1 MNKRLQTLFICLGM
15 SMALPVAA
23 QDAMDEAADL
33 RPQAEMEA
41 PPVALGQDLLVEST
55 STVEEVN
62 SKDRLITLKD
72 ADGDMVTVKAG
83 EEVRNFD
90 QISKGDQVTVTYYQS
105 TAVDVIAPGTRPKT
119 EVGAAMARAEKGE
132 KPAGMLVNQ
141 VRKTVKIISV
151 DPYKKAISFRDES
164 GWREVSMNRPELEHY
179 LEELKDGDTVEVIFT
194 EAIAVSVSKQ

>member
-1 MNKRLQTLFICLGM
+1 MNKRLQTLFVCLGM
-15 SMALPVAA
+15 SMALPAAA
-23 QDAMDEAADL
+23 QEAMDEAADL
-33 RPQAEMEA
+33 RPQSEMEA

-62 SKDRLITLKD
+62 RKDRLITLKD

-90 QISKGDQVTVTYYQS
+90 QISKGDLVTVTYYQS
-105 TAVDVIAPGTRPKT
+105 TAVDVITPEARPKT

-132 KPAGMLVNQ
+132 KPAGMLVSQ

>member
-1 MNKRLQTLFICLGM
+1 MNKRLQTLFVCLGM
-15 SMALPVAA
+15 SMALPAAA
-23 QDAMDEAADL
+23 QEAMDEAADL
-33 RPQAEMEA
+33 RPQSEMEA

-62 SKDRLITLKD
+62 RKDRLITLKD
-72 ADGDMVTVKAG
+72 ADGDLVTVKAG

-90 QISKGDQVTVTYYQS
+90 QISKGDLVTVTYYQS
-105 TAVDVIAPGTRPKT
+105 TAVDVITPEARPKT

-132 KPAGMLVNQ
+132 KPAGMLVSQ

-194 EAIAVSVSKQ
+194 EAIAFSVSKQ

>member
-1 MNKRLQTLFICLGM
+1 MNKRLQTLFVCLGM
-15 SMALPVAA
+15 SMALPAAA
-23 QDAMDEAADL
+23 QEAMDEAADL
-33 RPQAEMEA
+33 RPQSEMEA

-62 SKDRLITLKD
+62 RKDRLITLKD
-72 ADGDMVTVKAG
+72 ADGDLVTVKAG

-90 QISKGDQVTVTYYQS
+90 QISKGDLVTVTYYQS
-105 TAVDVIAPGTRPKT
+105 TAVDVITPEARPKT

-132 KPAGMLVNQ
+132 KPAGMLVSQ

>member
-1 MNKRLQTLFICLGM
+1 MNNKLKTLFICLGM
-15 SMALPVAA
+15 SMALPAVA
-23 QDAMDEAADL
+23 QDAMEEAADL

-41 PPVALGQDLLVEST
+41 APIALGQDLLVEAT

-62 SKDRLITLKD
+62 KADRLITLKD
-72 ADGDMVTVKAG
+72 ADGDLVTVKAG
-83 EEVRNFD
+83 PDVRNFD
-90 QISKGDQVTVTYYQS
+90 QIAKGDLVTVTYYQS

-119 EVGAAMARAEKGE
+119 EVGAGMARAEKGE
-132 KPAGMLVNQ
+132 KPAGMLVSQ

>member
-1 MNKRLQTLFICLGM
+1 MNKRLQTLFVCLGM
-15 SMALPVAA
+15 SMALPAAA
-23 QDAMDEAADL
+23 QEAMDEAADL
-33 RPQAEMEA
+33 RPQSEMEA

-62 SKDRLITLKD
+62 RKDRLITLKD
-72 ADGDMVTVKAG
+72 ADGDLVTVKAG

-90 QISKGDQVTVTYYQS
+90 QISKGDLVTVTYYQS
-105 TAVDVIAPGTRPKT
+105 TAVDVITPEARPKT
-119 EVGAAMARAEKGE
+119 EVGAAMARAENGE
-132 KPAGMLVNQ
+132 KPAGMLVSQ

>member
-1 MNKRLQTLFICLGM
+1 MKNCKTLIFCLGIVAAM
-15 SMALPVAA
+15 PVAA
-23 QDAMDEAADL
+23 QDTLSEASDL
-33 RPQAEMEA
+33 RPEAEMEA
-41 PPVALGQDLLVEST
+41 PPVELGLDMLVEST

-72 ADGDMVTVKAG
+72 ADGDLVTVKAG
-83 EEVRNFD
+83 PDVRNFD
-90 QISKGDQVTVTYYQS
+90 QISKGDQVNVSYYQS
-105 TAVDVIAPGTRPKT
+105 TAVDVIAPGARPKT

-132 KPAGMLVNQ
+132 KPAGLLVSQ

-164 GWREVSMNRPELEHY
+164 GWREVSMDRPELEHY
-179 LEELKDGDTVEVIFT
+179 LDELKDGDTVEVIFT

>member
-1 MNKRLQTLFICLGM
+1 M
-15 SMALPVAA
+15 SMALPAAA
-23 QDAMDEAADL
+23 QEAMDEAADL
-33 RPQAEMEA
+33 RPQSEMEA

-62 SKDRLITLKD
+62 RKDRLITLKD
-72 ADGDMVTVKAG
+72 ADGDLVTVQAG

-90 QISKGDQVTVTYYQS
+90 QISKGDLVTVTYYQS
-105 TAVDVIAPGTRPKT
+105 TAVDVITPEARPKT

-132 KPAGMLVNQ
+132 KPAGMLVSQ

>member
-1 MNKRLQTLFICLGM
+1 MSKRLQTLFICLGM
-15 SMALPVAA
+15 SMALPAAA

-132 KPAGMLVNQ
+132 KPAGKLVSQ